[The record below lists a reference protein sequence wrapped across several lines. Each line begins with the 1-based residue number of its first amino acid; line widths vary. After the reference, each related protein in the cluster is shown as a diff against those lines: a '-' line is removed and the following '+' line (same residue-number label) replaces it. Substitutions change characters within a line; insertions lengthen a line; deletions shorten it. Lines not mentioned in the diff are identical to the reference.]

1 MSIQQNRIDPATSAP
16 GYLVVEGPIG
26 VGKTSLAKKL
36 ADYWQADTLLEGAET
51 NPFLPKF
58 YQDMARYALP
68 TQLFFL
74 FQRVEQVRGLKQ
86 ADMFGR
92 PVVADFILDK
102 DPLFA
107 RLTLSDQ
114 EFRLYQQI
122 YVHLQTQTA
131 MPDLVIYLQAPVE
144 VLHERVRRRGVS
156 YERPI
161 SEEYLENLAESYSRY
176 FYQYEA
182 SPLLIVN
189 SENLNFVDDPKDFEL
204 LISRI
209 DNMRGGREFFNRGE

>member
-1 MSIQQNRIDPATSAP
+1 MQTRFRYI
-16 GYLVVEGPIG
+16 VVEGPIG
-26 VGKTSLAKKL
+26 VGKTSLTKKL
-36 ADYWQADTLLEGAET
+36 ADYWQADTLLEGAEN

-58 YQDMARYALP
+58 YQDMERFALA

-74 FQRVEQVRGLKQ
+74 FQRVEQVRNLKQ
-86 ADMFGR
+86 TDLFGR
-92 PVVADFILDK
+92 PTVADFILDK

-122 YVHLQTQTA
+122 YAHLQPQTTL
-131 MPDLVIYLQAPVE
+131 PDLVIYLQAPVD

-161 SEEYLENLAESYSRY
+161 SEEYLEKLAESYSRY

-189 SENLNFVDDPKDFEL
+189 SENLNFVDDPKDFDL

-209 DNMRGGREFFNRGE
+209 DKMRGGREFFSRGE

>member
-1 MSIQQNRIDPATSAP
+1 MMLPERYRYI
-16 GYLVVEGPIG
+16 VVEGPIG

-36 ADYWQADTLLEGAET
+36 AATLQAETLLEGADA

-58 YQDMARYALP
+58 YQDMERYALA

-74 FQRVEQVRGLKQ
+74 FQRVEQVRAMKQ
-86 ADMFGR
+86 GDLFSAAT
-92 PVVADFILDK
+92 VADFILDK

-107 RLTLSDQ
+107 RMTLSDE
-114 EFRLYQQI
+114 EFHLYQQI
-122 YVHLQTQTA
+122 YAHLRPQATN
-131 MPDLVIYLQAPVE
+131 PDLVIYLQAPVE
-144 VLHERVRRRGVS
+144 VLSERVRRRGLS

-161 SEEYLENLAESYSRY
+161 GTDYLARLVESYSRY

-189 SENLNFVDDPKDFEL
+189 SENLNFVDDEPDYEL
-204 LISRI
+204 LLSRI
-209 DNMRGGREFFNRGE
+209 KGMRGEREFFSRGE

>member
-1 MSIQQNRIDPATSAP
+1 MRKRYI
-16 GYLVVEGPIG
+16 VVEGPIG
-26 VGKTSLAKKL
+26 VGKTSLVKKL
-36 ADYWQADTLLEGAET
+36 ATHWQADALLEGAEA

-58 YQDMARYALP
+58 YQDMERYALA

-74 FQRVEQVRGLKQ
+74 FQRVEQVRGLEQ
-86 ADMFGR
+86 ADLFGK
-92 PVVADFILDK
+92 PIVADFILDK

-122 YVHLQTQTA
+122 YSQLRPNSAT
-131 MPDLVIYLQAPVE
+131 PDLVIYLQAPVE
-144 VLHERVRRRGVS
+144 VLHERVRNRGVS

-161 SEEYLENLAESYSRY
+161 NEDYLQRLTESYSRY
-176 FYQYEA
+176 FYQYDA

-189 SENLNFVDDPKDFEL
+189 SEHLNFVDAEKDFEL
-204 LISRI
+204 LLARI
-209 DNMRGGREFFNRGE
+209 DAMRGGREFFNRGE

>member
-1 MSIQQNRIDPATSAP
+1 MQQRFRYI
-16 GYLVVEGPIG
+16 VVEGPIG

-36 ADYWQADTLLEGAET
+36 ADFWQADTLLEGAEN

-58 YQDMARYALP
+58 YQDMERFALA

-86 ADMFGR
+86 ADLFGR
-92 PVVADFILDK
+92 PTVADFILDK

-122 YVHLQTQTA
+122 YAHLQPQTA
-131 MPDLVIYLQAPVE
+131 APDLVIYLQAPVE

-161 SEEYLENLAESYSRY
+161 SEEYLEKLAESYSRY

-209 DNMRGGREFFNRGE
+209 DKMRGGREFFNRGE

>member
-1 MSIQQNRIDPATSAP
+1 MQTRFRYI
-16 GYLVVEGPIG
+16 VVEGPIG
-26 VGKTSLAKKL
+26 VGKTSLTKKL
-36 ADYWQADTLLEGAET
+36 AEYWQADTLLEGAEN

-58 YQDMARYALP
+58 YQDMERFALA

-74 FQRVEQVRGLKQ
+74 FQRVEHVRNLKQ
-86 ADMFGR
+86 ADLFGR
-92 PVVADFILDK
+92 PTVADFILDK

-122 YVHLQTQTA
+122 YAHLQPQTT
-131 MPDLVIYLQAPVE
+131 MPDLVIYLQAPVD

-161 SEEYLENLAESYSRY
+161 SEEYLEKLAESYSRY

-189 SENLNFVDDPKDFEL
+189 SENLNFVDDPKDFDL

-209 DNMRGGREFFNRGE
+209 DKMRGGREFFNRGE

>member
-1 MSIQQNRIDPATSAP
+1 MILAQRYRYI
-16 GYLVVEGPIG
+16 VVEGPIG

-36 ADYWQADTLLEGAET
+36 ADYWQADTLLEGTEA

-58 YQDMARYALP
+58 YQDMERYALA

-74 FQRVEQVRGLKQ
+74 FQRVEQVRGLAQ
-86 ADMFGR
+86 TDLFGR
-92 PVVADFILDK
+92 PTVADFILDK

-114 EFRLYQQI
+114 ELRLYQQI
-122 YVHLQTQTA
+122 YAHLRPQTA
-131 MPDLVIYLQAPVE
+131 NPDLVIYLQAPVE

-161 SEEYLENLAESYSRY
+161 SKDYLERLAESYGRY

-189 SENLNFVDDPKDFEL
+189 SENLNFVDDAKDFEL
-204 LISRI
+204 LLSRI
-209 DNMRGGREFFNRGE
+209 QAMRGGREFFNRGE

>member
-1 MSIQQNRIDPATSAP
+1 MQTRFRYI
-16 GYLVVEGPIG
+16 VVEGPIG
-26 VGKTSLAKKL
+26 VGKTSLTKKL
-36 ADYWQADTLLEGAET
+36 ADYWQADTLLEEAEN

-58 YQDMARYALP
+58 YQDMERFALA

-74 FQRVEQVRGLKQ
+74 FQRVEQVRNLKQ
-86 ADMFGR
+86 TDLFGR
-92 PVVADFILDK
+92 PTVADFILDK

-122 YVHLQTQTA
+122 YAHLQPQTTP
-131 MPDLVIYLQAPVE
+131 PDLVIYLQAPVD

-161 SEEYLENLAESYSRY
+161 SEEYLEKLAESYSRY

-189 SENLNFVDDPKDFEL
+189 SENLNFADDPKDFDL

-209 DNMRGGREFFNRGE
+209 DKMRGGREFFSRGE

>member
-1 MSIQQNRIDPATSAP
+1 MQPRFRYI
-16 GYLVVEGPIG
+16 VVEGPIG

-36 ADYWQADTLLEGAET
+36 ADFWQADTLLEGAET

-58 YQDMARYALP
+58 YQDMERFALP

-161 SEEYLENLAESYSRY
+161 NEEYLEKLAESYSRY

-209 DNMRGGREFFNRGE
+209 DKMRGGREFFNRGE

>member
-1 MSIQQNRIDPATSAP
+1 MPPRFHYI
-16 GYLVVEGPIG
+16 VVEGPIG

-58 YQDMARYALP
+58 YQDMERFALP

-122 YVHLQTQTA
+122 YAHLQTQTA

-161 SEEYLENLAESYSRY
+161 NEEYLEKLAESYSRY

-209 DNMRGGREFFNRGE
+209 DKMRGGREFFNRGE

>member
-1 MSIQQNRIDPATSAP
+1 MQQRFRYI
-16 GYLVVEGPIG
+16 VVEGPIG

-36 ADYWQADTLLEGAET
+36 AGFWQADTLLEGAEN

-58 YQDMARYALP
+58 YQDMERFALA

-92 PVVADFILDK
+92 PAVADFILDK

-122 YVHLQTQTA
+122 YAHLQPQTA
-131 MPDLVIYLQAPVE
+131 APDLVIYLQAPVE

-161 SEEYLENLAESYSRY
+161 SEEYLEKLAESYSRY

-189 SENLNFVDDPKDFEL
+189 SENLNLVDDPKDFEL

-209 DNMRGGREFFNRGE
+209 DKMRGGREFFNRGE

>member
-1 MSIQQNRIDPATSAP
+1 MQDARFI
-16 GYLVVEGPIG
+16 VVEGPIG

-36 ADYWQADTLLEGAET
+36 AAALQGDTLLEGAEA

-58 YQDMARYALP
+58 YQDPERHALA

-74 FQRVEQVRGLKQ
+74 FQRVEQLRGLKQ
-86 ADMFGR
+86 PELFGR
-92 PVVADFILDK
+92 PTVADFILDK

-107 RLTLSDQ
+107 QLNLSDQ
-114 EFRLYQQI
+114 EFRLYRQI
-122 YVHLQTQTA
+122 HAHLQPQTPS
-131 MPDLVIYLQAPVE
+131 PDLVIYLQAAPE
-144 VLHERVRRRGVS
+144 VLYERVRRRGVA

-161 SEEYLENLAESYSRY
+161 TEDYLRRLAESYSRY

-189 SENLNFVDDPKDFEL
+189 SEHLNFVEVAQDFDL
-204 LISRI
+204 LLARI
-209 DNMRGGREFFNRGE
+209 AAMRGGREFFNRGDA

>member
-1 MSIQQNRIDPATSAP
+1 MNLTKRYPYIVI
-16 GYLVVEGPIG
+16 EGPIG
-26 VGKTSLAKKL
+26 CGKTTLARRL
-36 ADYWQADTLLEGAET
+36 AEKFSAQLLLENAGA

-58 YQDMARYALP
+58 YENAERHALA

-74 FQRVEQVRGLKQ
+74 FQRAEQVRALAQ
-86 ADMFGR
+86 PDMFSR
-92 PVVADFILDK
+92 PTVADFILDK

-114 EFRLYQQI
+114 EYRLYQQI
-122 YVHLQTQTA
+122 YMHLQPQ
-131 MPDLVIYLQAPVE
+131 MPVPDLVIYLQAPVE
-144 VLHERVRRRGVS
+144 VLAERVRRRGIS

-161 SEEYLENLAESYSRY
+161 NEDYLERLADSYSRY

-189 SENLNFVDDPKDFEL
+189 SENLNFVDEPKDFEL
-204 LISRI
+204 LLSRI
-209 DNMRGGREFFNRGE
+209 DKLRGGREFFNRGE

>member
-1 MSIQQNRIDPATSAP
+1 MTWSERYRYI
-16 GYLVVEGPIG
+16 VVEGPIG
-26 VGKTSLAKKL
+26 VGKTSLTKKL
-36 ADYWQADTLLEGAET
+36 AATLQADILLEGADD

-58 YQDMARYALP
+58 YQDMERYALA

-86 ADMFGR
+86 GDLFGTAT
-92 PVVADFILDK
+92 VADFILDK

-107 RLTLSDQ
+107 RMTLSDE
-114 EFRLYQQI
+114 EFHLYQQI
-122 YVHLQTQTA
+122 YGHLRPQTV

-144 VLHERVRRRGVS
+144 ILFERVRRRGLS

-161 SEEYLENLAESYSRY
+161 STEYLERLVESYSRY

-189 SENLNFVDDPKDFEL
+189 SENLNFVDDEQDYEL
-204 LISRI
+204 LLMRI
-209 DNMRGGREFFNRGE
+209 QGMRGGHEFFSRGE

>member
-1 MSIQQNRIDPATSAP
+1 MMQQRFRYI
-16 GYLVVEGPIG
+16 VVEGPIG
-26 VGKTSLAKKL
+26 VGKTSLTKKL
-36 ADYWQADTLLEGAET
+36 ADFWQADTLLEGAEN

-58 YQDMARYALP
+58 YQDMERFALA

-86 ADMFGR
+86 ADLFGR
-92 PVVADFILDK
+92 PTVADFILDK

-122 YVHLQTQTA
+122 YAHLQPQTA
-131 MPDLVIYLQAPVE
+131 APDLVIYLQAPVE

-161 SEEYLENLAESYSRY
+161 SEEYLEKLAESYSRY

-189 SENLNFVDDPKDFEL
+189 SENLNFMDDPKDFEL

-209 DNMRGGREFFNRGE
+209 DKMRGGREFFNRGE

>member
-1 MSIQQNRIDPATSAP
+1 MMGAERYRYI
-16 GYLVVEGPIG
+16 VVEGPIG

-36 ADYWQADTLLEGAET
+36 AATLQAAPLLEGADA

-58 YQDMARYALP
+58 YQDMERYALA

-86 ADMFGR
+86 GDLFGAAT
-92 PVVADFILDK
+92 VADFILDK

-107 RLTLSDQ
+107 RMTLSDQ
-114 EFRLYQQI
+114 EFHLYQQI
-122 YVHLQTQTA
+122 YAHLQPQTA
-131 MPDLVIYLQAPVE
+131 SPDLVIYLQAPVA
-144 VLHERVRRRGVS
+144 VLYERVRRRGLN

-161 SEEYLENLAESYSRY
+161 DTDYLQRLAESYSRY
-176 FYQYEA
+176 FYQYQA

-189 SENLNFVDDPKDFEL
+189 SENLNFIDDAQDYAL
-204 LISRI
+204 LLSRI
-209 DNMRGGREFFNRGE
+209 QSLRGGREFFNRGE

>member
-1 MSIQQNRIDPATSAP
+1 MSSRFHYI
-16 GYLVVEGPIG
+16 VVEGPIG

-58 YQDMARYALP
+58 YQDMERFALA

-86 ADMFGR
+86 ADLFGR
-92 PVVADFILDK
+92 PTVADFILDK

-122 YVHLQTQTA
+122 YAHLQTQTA

-161 SEEYLENLAESYSRY
+161 SEEYLEKLAESYSRY

-204 LISRI
+204 LISCI
-209 DNMRGGREFFNRGE
+209 DKMRGGREFFNRGE

>member
-1 MSIQQNRIDPATSAP
+1 MVAERYRYI
-16 GYLVVEGPIG
+16 VVEGPIG

-36 ADYWQADTLLEGAET
+36 AEAIQGETLLEGAEA

-58 YQDMARYALP
+58 YQDQDRFALA

-74 FQRVEQVRGLKQ
+74 FQRIEQVRGLKQ
-86 ADMFGR
+86 SDLFGK
-92 PVVADFILDK
+92 PTVADFILDK

-114 EFRLYQQI
+114 EYRLYQQI
-122 YVHLQTQTA
+122 YSHLQPQA
-131 MPDLVIYLQAPVE
+131 PVADLVIYLQAPVD
-144 VLHERVRRRGVS
+144 VLYDRIRSRGIS

-161 SEEYLENLAESYSRY
+161 DQAYLERLADSYSRY

-189 SENLNFVDDPKDFEL
+189 SEHLNFVDEPKDFDL
-204 LISRI
+204 LLSRI
-209 DNMRGGREFFNRGE
+209 EAMRGGREYFNRGD

>member
-1 MSIQQNRIDPATSAP
+1 MMPPRFRYI
-16 GYLVVEGPIG
+16 VVEGPIG

-36 ADYWQADTLLEGAET
+36 ADYWQADTLLEGAEA

-58 YQDMARYALP
+58 YQDMERFALS

-86 ADMFGR
+86 TDLFGR
-92 PVVADFILDK
+92 PTVADFILDK

-107 RLTLSDQ
+107 QLTLSDQ

-122 YVHLQTQTA
+122 YAHLQPQTV

-161 SEEYLENLAESYSRY
+161 SEEYLEKLTESYSRY

-189 SENLNFVDDPKDFEL
+189 SENLNFVDDLKDFEL

-209 DNMRGGREFFNRGE
+209 DKMRGGREFFNRGE